1 MNEKQIILIDFLKE
15 KFSPLNYK
23 IKPEYSTDDND
34 QRVIVVQEQLG
45 QKEVFYG
52 DTEPLY
58 NYFLIVIYGLSIQ
71 ECKETAL
78 QIGSLIGKQELFER
92 HVEKDNK
99 KIIEKWNLMFIQ
111 NMNPQFA
118 EYKDIRRVGYNLSFQ
133 CVINKVFEKEEK
145 NE

>member
-23 IKPEYSTDDND
+23 IKAEYSTDDND

-52 DTEPLY
+52 DTDPLY

-78 QIGSLIGKQELFER
+78 QIGSLIGKQEIFER
-92 HVEKDNK
+92 HVERDNK
-99 KIIEKWNLMFIQ
+99 KILEKWNLMFIQ
-111 NMNPQFA
+111 NMNPQFM
-118 EYKDIRRVGYNLSFQ
+118 EYKDIRRVGYNLSLQ
-133 CVINKVFEKEEK
+133 CVINKVFEKEE
-145 NE
+145 